1 MSIDG
6 LAGKVNRLKAAAMS
20 AEVKFWLE
28 CVGEIEERVIAAN
41 LNAKGEQAVQ
51 SWGIMQGLSM
61 CKRID
66 KMYEAEYN
74 ESARSQIIKP
84 R

>member
-6 LAGKVNRLKAAAMS
+6 LGGKVNRLKQAAMS
-20 AEVKFWLE
+20 PEVIFWLE
-28 CVGEIEERVIAAN
+28 CLKDIEERVMAGH
-41 LNAKGEQAVQ
+41 LNSKGEDAVRG
-51 SWGIMQGLSM
+51 WGIMQGISM

-66 KMYEAEYN
+66 KIYEAEYN
-74 ESARSQIIKP
+74 EQASSKIIKP